1 MIFIHFR
8 VLFLN
13 NRKHLAVHFTSV
25 IPFNQVLVCLN
36 TLVSNNSRISSL
48 KIKLSNK
55 MIFSHHGNY
64 SVCLINRFISLTQS
78 LYLFQKSLVSLV
90 ITCQ

>member
-8 VLFLN
+8 VLLSNINTLN

-36 TLVSNNSRISSL
+36 TLVSNNGRISSL

-55 MIFSHHGNY
+55 MIFSHSGNY
-64 SVCLINRFISLTQS
+64 SAFV
-78 LYLFQKSLVSLV
+78 
-90 ITCQ
+90 

>member
-1 MIFIHFR
+1 MIFIHFC
-8 VLFLN
+8 VLLSNINTLN

-36 TLVSNNSRISSL
+36 TLVSNNGL

-64 SVCLINRFISLTQS
+64 SVF
-78 LYLFQKSLVSLV
+78 V
-90 ITCQ
+90 